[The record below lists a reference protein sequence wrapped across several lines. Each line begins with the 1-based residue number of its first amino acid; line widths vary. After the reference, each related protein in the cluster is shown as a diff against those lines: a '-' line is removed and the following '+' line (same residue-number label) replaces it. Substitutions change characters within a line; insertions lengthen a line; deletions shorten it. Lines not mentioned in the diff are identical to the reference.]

1 MKKIRDQWLLVMKN
15 GPLLFIGAW
24 LSTKAWAQVDVADV
38 IIGSGENKTSELSIL
53 TTIINTAQNIV
64 LYGFGPLLGTVMVL
78 KGFKLVGQAERG
90 EKGAGVLMIC
100 CGAACFGLGPVIE
113 QILKLYK

>member
-1 MKKIRDQWLLVMKN
+1 MNNLKNQLKLLIKY
-15 GPLLFIGAW
+15 GPLVFLGAW
-24 LSTKAWAQVDVADV
+24 LSQSAFAQVDVADV

-78 KGFKLVGQAERG
+78 KGFKIVGQSERG

-113 QILKLYK
+113 QLLKLYK